1 MQLFALFS
9 MLFVALAVADIAVL
23 QKAISVVNDALTAL
37 DTTLLTFK
45 SGDAALTKKLIDQT
59 EAVQTALTT
68 GTSQINGTTPI
79 SLIDALSLQQSA
91 NALLANVKT
100 TMADMATKAAEIEKA
115 TDGTSAI
122 LIKSLKAQKVGAQDL
137 ADVLITKVPTV
148 VKTLAKNAIGQ
159 VVAAIEKGAAAFTGK
174 LMRLRFE
181 GGFSGF
187 DGAFTGEEEVEVTRT
202 EMRS

>member
-1 MQLFALFS
+1 MQLLVLFTT
-9 MLFVALAVADIAVL
+9 LFVTLAVADIAVL

-37 DTTLLTFK
+37 DATLLTFK
-45 SGDAALTKKLIDQT
+45 SGDEALTKKLIAQT
-59 EAVQTALTT
+59 EAVQTALTA

-159 VVAAIEKGAAAFTGK
+159 VVAAIEKGAAAFSGK